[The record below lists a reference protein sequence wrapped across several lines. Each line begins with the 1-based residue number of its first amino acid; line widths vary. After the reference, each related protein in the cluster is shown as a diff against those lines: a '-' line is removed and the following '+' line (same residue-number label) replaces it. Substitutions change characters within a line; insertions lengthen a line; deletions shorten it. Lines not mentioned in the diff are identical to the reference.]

1 MAEKDDRPKATG
13 CSMASC
19 ATIDDDKAS
28 LSSSQATCE
37 SGGCRRN
44 MPFNTI
50 PRITYHQTE
59 NAAPLRKPESGGA
72 QSCPDPYDFITPY
85 SKRHFL
91 GPVQDFSTSA
101 SRHDW
106 GRREPPVTPS

>member
-19 ATIDDDKAS
+19 ATIDDDKAP

-50 PRITYHQTE
+50 PRITYHQME

-72 QSCPDPYDFITPY
+72 QSCPDPYDFITANDISLDQ
-85 SKRHFL
+85 SKIF
-91 GPVQDFSTSA
+91 
-101 SRHDW
+101 
-106 GRREPPVTPS
+106 PPAPAGTIGAGENPL